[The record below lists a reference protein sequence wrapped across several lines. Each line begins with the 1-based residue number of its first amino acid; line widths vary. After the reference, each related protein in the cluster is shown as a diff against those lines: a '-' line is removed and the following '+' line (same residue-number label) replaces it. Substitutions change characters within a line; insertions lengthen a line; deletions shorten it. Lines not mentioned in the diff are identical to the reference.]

1 MINSKTAELSTWI
14 REIDIF
20 SQSGITI
27 YSSEVMNM
35 DQGRRHSGGQGAP
48 QPHYH
53 FLEQISFIVKL
64 E

>member
-1 MINSKTAELSTWI
+1 MITSKTAELSTWI

-20 SQSGITI
+20 SQSEIAI

-35 DQGRRHSGGQGAP
+35 DKGRRHSGRQGAP
-48 QPHYH
+48 QSHYH
-53 FLEQISFIVKL
+53 FLEKISFIVKS